1 MWLKIDYKPASLF
14 SFRNIKA
21 TGSGATTLLCPT
33 PFAVKMALVD
43 TAIKCKGLE
52 YGKQVYEKIK
62 STTIKF
68 KLPQHCVVNKTI
80 IRIFNLDNRYHMVKN
95 DAGKN
100 VRATDENGNYITGN
114 PVKPAFREFVY
125 FSGDLSIAVDI
136 SDLDDDFI
144 TELTTL
150 FMGINYF
157 GKKGSFMQFVGSET
171 LEELPP
177 DFLQRMDSGETINTG
192 KRNFLLT
199 VEDTN
204 EDITFEQI
212 NVFDSTKPLDR
223 TKQMGHYHLLVPAEE
238 IISGKRY
245 KYIRVR

>member
-21 TGSGATTLLCPT
+21 TGSGATSLLCPT

-43 TAIKCKGLE
+43 TAIKSKGVE

-62 STTIKF
+62 TATIKF

-80 IRIFNLDNRYHMVKN
+80 IRIFNLDNRYLKVKN

-125 FSGDLSIAVDI
+125 FNGNLSIAMDI

-144 TELTTL
+144 SELTSL
-150 FMGINYF
+150 FTGINYF

-171 LEELPP
+171 MDEIPSE
-177 DFLQRMDSGETINTG
+177 FLQRMDSDEPITTG

-212 NVFDSTKPLDR
+212 NVFDSSDKLKRHEP
-223 TKQMGHYHLLVPAEE
+223 YHLLVPAEE